1 MENLFTIAKT
11 DKSFNEFRF
20 AALALNKKSNRIF
33 KRVLKVDQDSVTG
46 TDGYRLHTAKTVS
59 CEVKGFFEVVQNTK
73 SLMTLKQVDDVSS
86 YPDCGTLFE
95 YDTKGHFI
103 KTDDVKQNDENNFAM
118 LLHRINNNS
127 IVINPA
133 YVKDIMSFDS
143 FKVSVSAHNEPVV
156 FINGTKRA
164 YVMPVKNDDI

>member
-1 MENLFTIAKT
+1 MENLFTIGKN
-11 DKSFNEFRF
+11 DKCFSEFRF
-20 AALALNKKSNRIF
+20 AAMVLNKKSNHIF

-46 TDGYRLHTAKTVS
+46 TDGDRLHTAKTVS

-73 SLMTLKQVDDVSS
+73 SLMTLKQVDDIN
-86 YPDCGTLFE
+86 YPDCGPIFE

-103 KTDDVKQNDENNFAM
+103 KTDDVKQDDENNFAM